1 LAAWLGLTPLQR
13 STGGKQKL
21 GETSRMGERT
31 LRRLLIIGASA
42 TVRFGNAQGLDHTAV
57 ACAHAEP

>member
-1 LAAWLGLTPLQR
+1 
-13 STGGKQKL
+13 
-21 GETSRMGERT
+21 MGERT

>member
-1 LAAWLGLTPLQR
+1 MAKDSTSLQR

-31 LRRLLIIGASA
+31 LRQLLIIGARWA
-42 TVRFGNAQGLDHTAV
+42 VRKGSTT
-57 ACAHAEP
+57 EPWLARMLNR